1 MATAIV
7 WFRRD
12 LRLADNPALRHA
24 LDAAER
30 VVPVYLYAP
39 DDEAP
44 WSPGAASRWWQH
56 HSLAALA
63 DSIPAR
69 GGRLL
74 IRRGSSHEALAQLF
88 RETGA
93 NLVCWNRLYEPHELE
108 RERAV
113 ETLLRGRGI
122 ETQPFDANVLCAPH
136 VLRTQSGSPYR
147 VFTPFATRY
156 AGLPPQPPPLTA
168 PHSLPRVNTKLRSA
182 PLAALELLPRIR
194 WDAGLAQA
202 WRPGETGARARLGKL
217 CAILTDYAHARDQ
230 PGVEGTSRLSPHLHF
245 GELSPRQVM
254 AELDSRSTLAGW
266 KAFRRELLWREFALH
281 VLYHFPCTP
290 ETPLDTRFAGFPW
303 RRSERL
309 LRAWQRGE
317 TGIPIVDAG
326 MRELWRTGWKHNRV
340 RMITASFLTKHA
352 GLDWRAGARWFWD
365 TLVDAD
371 LANNTL
377 NWQWVAGCGA
387 DAAPYFRIFNPVL
400 QSRKFDSGGEYLRR
414 WLPELDRLPARWLHA
429 PWTAPAAVLA
439 TAGVML
445 GKNYPKPVLDPAIG
459 RAQALARFKQHRTRQ
474 EKFPRWPETETGG

>member
-24 LDAAER
+24 VDAAER
-30 VVPVYLYAP
+30 VVPVYVHAP
-39 DDEAP
+39 DEEAP
-44 WSPGAASRWWQH
+44 WPPGAASRWWLH
-56 HSLAALA
+56 HSLAAVA
-63 DSIPAR
+63 ESIAAR

-74 IRRGSSHEALAQLF
+74 IRRGPSHEALAQLV

-93 NLVCWNRLYEPHELE
+93 NLVCWNRLYEPQELK
-108 RERAV
+108 REQTVATMLADQGV
-113 ETLLRGRGI
+113 ET
-122 ETQPFDANVLCAPH
+122 ETFDANVLCAPH
-136 VLRTQSGSPYR
+136 ILRTQSGSPYR

-156 AGLPPQPPPLTA
+156 AGLPPQSPPLTA
-168 PHSLPRVNTKLRSA
+168 PRSLPRVDGKLHSL
-182 PLAALELLPRIR
+182 PLAALALPPRIR

-202 WRPGETGARARLGKL
+202 WQPGEAGARARLRKL
-217 CAILTDYAHARDQ
+217 RATLADYAQARDR
-230 PGVEGTSRLSPHLHF
+230 PGEEGTSRLSPHLHF
-245 GELSPRQVM
+245 GELSPRQVL
-254 AELDSRSTLAGW
+254 AELDSRAALAGW

-281 VLYHFPCTP
+281 VLHHYPRTP
-290 ETPLDTRFAGFPW
+290 EAPLDPRFAGFPW
-303 RRSERL
+303 RRREKL

-326 MRELWRTGWKHNRV
+326 MRELWRTGWMHNRV

-352 GLDWRAGARWFWD
+352 GIDWRAGARWFWD

-400 QSRKFDSGGEYLRR
+400 QSRKFDADGKYLRR
-414 WLPELDRLPARWLHA
+414 WLPELAHLPTHWLHA
-429 PWTAPAAVLA
+429 PWAAPAEILASAAV
-439 TAGVML
+439 TP
-445 GKNYPKPVLDPAIG
+445 GKNYPKPVLDLAVG
-459 RAQALARFKQHRTRQ
+459 RAQALARFKQRRGRRLT
-474 EKFPRWPETETGG
+474 

>member
-24 LDAAER
+24 LGAAER
-30 VVPVYLYAP
+30 VVPVYIHAP
-39 DDEAP
+39 DEVAP
-44 WSPGAASRWWQH
+44 WSPGAASLWWLH

-63 DSIPAR
+63 ESIAAR

-74 IRRGSSHEALAQLF
+74 IRRGTIHEALAQLI

-93 NLVCWNRLYEPHELE
+93 NLVCWSRLYEPQELK
-108 RERAV
+108 REQAV
-113 ETLLRGRGI
+113 TTMLANKGI
-122 ETQPFDANVLCAPH
+122 AMKTFDANVLCAPQA
-136 VLRTQSGSPYR
+136 LRTQSDSPYR
-147 VFTPFATRY
+147 VFTPFAARY

-168 PHSLPRVNTKLRSA
+168 PRSLPRVDGKLPSA
-182 PLAALELLPRIR
+182 PLAALELLPRFR

-202 WRPGETGARARLGKL
+202 WQPGEAGTRARLKKL
-217 CAILTDYAHARDQ
+217 RAILADYAHARDR

-245 GELSPRQVM
+245 GELSPRQVL
-254 AELDSRSTLAGW
+254 AELDSRAALAGW

-281 VLYHFPCTP
+281 VLYHFPRTP
-290 ETPLDTRFAGFPW
+290 DTPLDARFAGFPW
-303 RRSERL
+303 RRDKRL
-309 LRAWQRGE
+309 LHAWQRGE

-326 MRELWRTGWKHNRV
+326 MRELWRTGYMHNRV
-340 RMITASFLTKHA
+340 RMIAASFLTKHA
-352 GLDWRAGARWFWD
+352 GLDWRAGVRWFWD

-400 QSRKFDSGGEYLRR
+400 QSRKFDADGEYLRR
-414 WLPELDRLPARWLHA
+414 WLPELARLPTRCLHA
-429 PWTAPAAVLA
+429 PWTAPAEVLA
-439 TAGVML
+439 TAGVAL
-445 GKNYPKPVLDPAIG
+445 GKNYPKPVLDLAVG
-459 RAQALARFKQHRTRQ
+459 RAHALARFKAHRGKHLT
-474 EKFPRWPETETGG
+474 